1 MRTGLLF
8 DNRSVQSL
16 LASHI
21 ALLGPMPQRMLSE
34 GQLADH
40 YFAGKTRPGESQTLV
55 GKHEGRISPL
65 PPNHDL
71 PPTPLCERHG
81 CSDPT
86 FAEFI
91 KNLLQ
96 VGIASVL

>member
-55 GKHEGRISPL
+55 GKHEGRVCRL
-65 PPNHDL
+65 H
-71 PPTPLCERHG
+71 PTTTSLEALCERHG

>member
-1 MRTGLLF
+1 MTTIETA
-8 DNRSVQSL
+8 QPTAT
-16 LASHI
+16 LATAST
-21 ALLGPMPQRMLSE
+21 ALMPQRMLSE

-55 GKHEGRISPL
+55 GKHEGRICRL
-65 PPNHDL
+65 H
-71 PPTPLCERHG
+71 PTTTSLEALCERHG